1 MSQFNCRSL
10 PAVCGALLLAA
21 APARGEL
28 AASAAL
34 YMDGVPADGPAAP
47 AAGAYTVPHAAR
59 WLDWSADGVALIAA
73 REGPTEQ
80 LQRLDGP
87 LGLPLPLAAAGGAV
101 LGLAAHPYVEG
112 EYAWL
117 RDSGS
122 GVALLLQPAAPGAV
136 RLLAGESAQPTLAV
150 WAHDGSRLA
159 YTAHAEGS
167 AEVDLYLTTNA
178 ADAAPQLLAALPP
191 GGWQVLDWSA
201 DDHQLLLRRLG
212 PDGAVQLWLGATA
225 GGDLHALK
233 VAGQPADATE
243 RIGRARFAADG
254 LSVLYL
260 GDQGVEYSRLRSV
273 RIADGAAHDLTPL
286 LAHAIEDFDV
296 SADGHRLAYSYNF
309 DGQSRVVLVDQPGG
323 NEAIVPDLP
332 AGIVHE
338 LRFDRSGARLAI
350 NAEAP
355 NAALDVYEFDSQSGQ
370 TRRLTKTST
379 GPVKAD
385 LQSLPQT
392 VRVTALDHGGIAR
405 RALPTLLFRPAGT
418 GPYPVLVMLGDLA
431 SEQRAGFDPFI
442 QYCVRELHLAVVVPV
457 LRDGADYARSLRA
470 PDDDSDADGVL
481 RDVGSVLVWIGLQP
495 DLDRSRVGLMGQGL
509 GGSLALQTAAEYS
522 DRLRAAI
529 TADAAVAP
537 PSSGLL
543 RRPVLMLRGLSAAPP
558 SPSAAQLLLWRLRSR
573 GTLVWYASVA
583 GNEAAD
589 PAERAQL
596 WQAAA
601 QFLRTYLAE

>member
-10 PAVCGALLLAA
+10 NALCGVLLLAA
-21 APARGEL
+21 AAARGEPS
-28 AASAAL
+28 ASAAL
-34 YMDGVPADGPAAP
+34 YIDGVPADEAAAP
-47 AAGAYTVPHAAR
+47 AAGAYTVPHAAQ
-59 WLDWSADGVALIAA
+59 WLDWSADGVPLIATRDGA
-73 REGPTEQ
+73 TEQ

-87 LGLPLPLAAAGGAV
+87 LGLPVALPAAAGAP
-101 LGLAAHPYVEG
+101 LGLAAHPFIEG

-122 GVALLLQPAAPGAV
+122 GAALLLQRSANGAV
-136 RLLAGESAQPTLAV
+136 QVLADATLRPTLAV

-159 YTAHAEGS
+159 YTAHAEGR
-167 AEVDLYLTTNA
+167 AEVALFLTTAA
-178 ADAAPQLLAALPP
+178 ADAAPQLLAELAP
-191 GGWQVLDWSA
+191 GNWQVLDWSA
-201 DDHQLLLRRLG
+201 DDQKLLLRRLG
-212 PDGAVQLWLGATA
+212 PDGTVQLWLGATA
-225 GGDLHALK
+225 GGEVHPLK
-233 VAGQPADATE
+233 IAGQPADAAE
-243 RIGRARFAADG
+243 QIGRARFAADG

-260 GDQGVEYSRLRSV
+260 GDWGVEYSRLRSV
-273 RIADGAAHDLTPL
+273 RITDGAAHDLTPL

-296 SADGHRLAYSYNF
+296 SADAHRLAYSYNF
-309 DGQSRVVLVDQPGG
+309 DGQSRVVLVDQQHGS
-323 NEAIVPDLP
+323 ELIVPELP
-332 AGIVHE
+332 AGVVRE
-338 LRFDRSGARLAI
+338 MRFDHGGTKLAI
-350 NAEAP
+350 NVEAP
-355 NAALDVYEFDSQSGQ
+355 NAALDVYEFDSPSGR
-370 TRRLTKTST
+370 TLRLTKTAT

-405 RALPTLLFRPAGT
+405 RALPTLLFRPAGA

-457 LRDGADYARSLRA
+457 LRDGASYARALRA
-470 PDDDSDADGVL
+470 PDDDADADGVL

-495 DLDRSRVGLMGQGL
+495 DLDRSRVALMGQGL

-529 TADAAVAP
+529 TADAAIAP
-537 PSSGLL
+537 PSSGVL
-543 RRPVLMLRGLSAAPP
+543 RRPVLMLRGLEVAPP

-583 GNEAAD
+583 GNEGAD
-589 PAERAQL
+589 PTERAQL
-596 WQAAA
+596 WQVAA

>member
-10 PAVCGALLLAA
+10 QAVCGALLLVAA
-21 APARGEL
+21 SARGEPPT
-28 AASAAL
+28 SAAL
-34 YMDGVPADGPAAP
+34 YMDGVPADEASAP
-47 AAGAYTVPHAAR
+47 AAGAYTVPHAAQ
-59 WLDWSADGVALIAA
+59 WLDWSADGKPLIAA
-73 REGPTEQ
+73 RDGEAEQ

-87 LGLPLPLAAAGGAV
+87 LGLPVPLAAAGGAL
-101 LGLAAHPYVEG
+101 LGVAAHPYVEG
-112 EYAWL
+112 EYTWL
-117 RDSGS
+117 RNSGS
-122 GVALLLQPAAPGAV
+122 GVALLLQPAVPGAV
-136 RLLAGESAQPTLAV
+136 RLLAEERAQPTLAV
-150 WAHDGSRLA
+150 WAHDGSQLA
-159 YTAHAEGS
+159 YTAHAPDS

-201 DDHQLLLRRLG
+201 DDQKLLLRRLG
-212 PDGAVQLWLGATA
+212 PDGAVQLWLGATV
-225 GGDLHALK
+225 GGDLHPLK
-233 VAGQPADATE
+233 VVGQPADATE
-243 RIGRARFAADG
+243 QIGRARFAPDG
-254 LSVLYL
+254 QSVLYL
-260 GDQGVEYSRLRSV
+260 GDQGVEHSRLRSV
-273 RIADGAAHDLTPL
+273 RIADGAAHDLTPQ

-296 SADGHRLAYSYNF
+296 SADGHQLAYSYNF
-309 DGQSRVVLVDQPGG
+309 DGQSRVVQVDQQRG

-332 AGIVHE
+332 AGVVHE
-338 LRFDRSGARLAI
+338 LRFDHSGTKLAI

-370 TRRLTKTST
+370 TLRFTRTAT
-379 GPVKAD
+379 GPVAAD
-385 LQSLPQT
+385 PQSLPQT
-392 VRVTALDHGGIAR
+392 VRVTALDHGGIGR
-405 RALPTLLFRPAGT
+405 RALPTLVFRPAGA
-418 GPYPVLVMLGDLA
+418 GPHPVLVLLGDLT

-442 QYCVRELHLAVVVPV
+442 QYCVRELQLAVVVPV
-457 LRDGADYARSLRA
+457 LRDGADYARALRA
-470 PDDDSDADGVL
+470 PDDDADADGVL

-495 DLDRSRVGLMGQGL
+495 DLDRSRVALMGQGL

-537 PSSGLL
+537 PASGVL

-596 WQAAA
+596 WQVAA
-601 QFLRTYLAE
+601 QFLKNYLAE